1 MVSKHL
7 SGNSRD
13 KRSLFR
19 ARAVA
24 GFLLIGAGFGLLIGR
39 YQYLQIW
46 RHDELALRSESN
58 RVKVRAIPP
67 ARGLIYDRNGI
78 LLAENVTAFRLEVIP
93 EQVNDMTSTLSAIS
107 SVVPIDDDE
116 IDLFRR
122 RLSQN
127 RHFDSVPLKMHLTE
141 DEVAR
146 FAVNRWRFPGV
157 DVVPYLSRRYPHG
170 PLLAHVLGYVSRID
184 VDDLK
189 RIDADI
195 YKGTSHIGRDGLERS
210 YEDVL
215 HGKPGYELVEMNAD
229 GRVLRI
235 LERHEPKPGEN
246 LYLSIDMAMQKAAM
260 DAFEGRP
267 GSAVVIDPRNG
278 QVMTMVSVP
287 SFDPNLFVM
296 GISRTDY
303 ATYLEDERKPL
314 LNRALKG
321 AYPPGSTI
329 KPFLAL
335 GGLEMGIRR
344 PEDTVLSTGEFCI
357 PGQRRCYRDDKK
369 GGDGLVDMVKAIRLS
384 TNTYFY
390 KLALDMNIDRMTE
403 WMGAL
408 GFGRKTGIDLLGEA
422 EGILPSREWKALH
435 GRHAWFSGDTVIAG
449 IGQGYWNVTT
459 LQLAHVTATFAARG
473 VPYAPRLVMAAAS
486 FKEPP
491 RLLSSPPKGPA
502 LIRNPSHWDVVNLG
516 MEAVIEEGTAKGLF
530 DGFPH
535 VVAGKSGTAERFS
548 RRTNDY
554 DRNKDNAYLAARH
567 RAWFI
572 GYAPAEA
579 PRVVAAA
586 MLEAGAW
593 GAQDAGPIVR
603 RILEAWLEI
612 K

>member
-170 PLLAHVLGYVSRID
+170 PLLAHVIGYVSRID

-235 LERHEPKPGEN
+235 LERHEPIPGEN

-491 RLLSSPPKGPA
+491 RLLPSPPKGPT